1 MITNPH
7 IVEQIDVQSDREH
20 PLTLEQKYAIL
31 EALYLLAKEAG
42 HFDPND
48 STIDEADID
57 LARVLNADL
66 SGTLSK
72 NS

>member
-1 MITNPH
+1 MIKNAH
-7 IVEQIDVQSDREH
+7 ILEQLDAQYDREH

-31 EALYLLAKEAG
+31 DALYLLVKAAG

-48 STIDEADID
+48 TTIDEQDIE

-66 SGTLSK
+66 SGTAGK
-72 NS
+72 NC